1 MIRKKKSNNEV
12 GNLPNTQYLNYSGL
26 LLIFLYSSTMRF
38 RFSFMSSGILLFA
51 LLIVNLAGIS
61 GPSYL
66 QIFRVFLNTG
76 NFAFHMSTLFE
87 EKV

>member
-1 MIRKKKSNNEV
+1 MIRTKKSNNQV
-12 GNLPNTQYLNYSGL
+12 GNLTNAQYLNYLGL
-26 LLIFLYSSTMRF
+26 LLIFLYSLTRGF
-38 RFSFMSSGILLFA
+38 RFSFMSYGILLFA

-66 QIFRVFLNTG
+66 QIFRVFLSTG
-76 NFAFHMSTLFE
+76 NSAFHMSTLFE